1 MISYTYLRVISTI
14 DLFISGFTA
23 YFRRKSQYK
32 ASQIFMRI
40 KLVNTRD
47 ADKVIQHLII
57 ESRKAEQQC
66 DKKLE

>member
-57 ESRKAEQQC
+57 
-66 DKKLE
+66 